1 MIKRTI
7 EGSLFRE
14 MLLTGAACLEKNKQA
29 IDAMNVFPVPD
40 GDTGTNMSMTMQR
53 AVAEIR
59 QVKSDSVEEL
69 ASALSMGALR
79 GAKKTNLTQDCLQM
93 RSPWEQKRRTKP
105 L

>member
-69 ASALSMGALR
+69 ASARRKGQLGCYSFSDIQRIFTRAER
-79 GAKKTNLTQDCLQM
+79 QKK
-93 RSPWEQKRRTKP
+93 RT
-105 L
+105 

>member
-79 GAKKTNLTQDCLQM
+79 GARCYSFSDIQRIFTRAERQ
-93 RSPWEQKRRTKP
+93 EKRT
-105 L
+105 